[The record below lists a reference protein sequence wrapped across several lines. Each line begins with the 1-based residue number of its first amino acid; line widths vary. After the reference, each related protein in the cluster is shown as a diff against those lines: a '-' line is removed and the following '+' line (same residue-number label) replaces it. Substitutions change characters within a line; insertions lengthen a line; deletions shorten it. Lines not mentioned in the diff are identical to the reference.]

1 MYSDPEKNVSMILYT
16 PIVRKLKPVTVQ
28 YAALKIAA
36 DRCGR
41 YILKIKDI
49 D

>member
-1 MYSDPEKNVSMILYT
+1 MHSDPEKNVSMILYT
-16 PIVRKLKPVTVQ
+16 PFVQKLKPVTEQ
-28 YAALKIAA
+28 YTDLKTAA
-36 DRCGR
+36 DRYGR